1 MSDDPASFDDL
12 MVQLRAGEEQAAT
25 AIFQRFANRLVGL
38 ARGRLNADLRRKVD
52 PEDVLQSVF
61 KSFFRRHAE
70 TPFDFAGWD
79 SIWAVLIVL
88 TVRKCGRRVETFHAA
103 KRDARREVPLPGGG
117 ESSWGQDPAGR
128 EPTPAEVAMLTETLE
143 ALMRDLDEHA
153 RRILSLRLQGYQI
166 AEIAGEVGLTER
178 TVQRAMRKV
187 RDRLDAMRAADEET
201 A

>member
-1 MSDDPASFDDL
+1 MSDDPASFADL
-12 MVQLRAGEEQAAT
+12 MAQLRDGEERAAT
-25 AIFQRFANRLVGL
+25 VIFQRFAGRLVGL

-70 TPFDFAGWD
+70 APFDFSGWD
-79 SIWAVLIVL
+79 NIWAVLIVL

-117 ESSWGQDPAGR
+117 ESSWGQDPAGH
-128 EPTPAEVAMLTETLE
+128 EPTPEEVAMLTETLE
-143 ALMRDLDEHA
+143 NLMRDLDEHA
-153 RRILSLRLQGYQI
+153 RQILTLRLQGYQL

-178 TVQRAMRKV
+178 TVQRVMRKV
-187 RDRLDAMRAADEET
+187 RDRLDAIRATEGDLA
-201 A
+201 